1 MNLEYKKVS
10 FFKLYKKKNSSM
22 VFKYFEMH
30 LYIFHRFILTCKQQY
45 TEEQQNLDLQIAT
58 LSVSLQAYEYNGTF

>member
-1 MNLEYKKVS
+1 
-10 FFKLYKKKNSSM
+10 M

-58 LSVSLQAYEYNGTF
+58 LSVSLQVYEYNGTFWDHDKLIWVTAI